1 MPRYAAFLRAINVGG
16 HVVKMDQ
23 LRSLFEKLGFA
34 EVETYIASGN
44 VIFETPSKNAAALE
58 KKIAAALEAA
68 LSYEVATFLRT
79 TAELQAIAEHRAYPA
94 AALQA
99 PGVSL
104 YIGFLATPLPAPAQ
118 KALLAMKT
126 KGDDLH
132 LHGRELYWLG
142 RRGFAEA
149 EFSPAKMEK
158 ALQIRATFRNVTT
171 VRKMAERYAVG

>member
-16 HVVKMDQ
+16 HVVKMEQ
-23 LRSLFEKLGFA
+23 LRSLFEKLGFS

-44 VIFETPSKNAAALE
+44 VVFETAGRNAATLE
-58 KKIAAALEAA
+58 KKIAAALEGA
-68 LSYEVATFLRT
+68 LGYEVATFLRT
-79 TAELQAIAEHRAYPA
+79 TPELKEVAEYRAYPA
-94 AALQA
+94 AALSA

-104 YIGFLATPLPAPAQ
+104 YVGFLAAPLPAAAQ

-126 KGDDLH
+126 KADDLH

-142 RRGFAEA
+142 RKGFAEA

-171 VRKMAERYAVG
+171 VRKMAERFAS